1 MGRRKRRLLMPIWLA
16 IVLGV
21 VEGLTEYLPVSST
34 GHLIVVGHALGLQK
48 TEANDAFEVVIQFGA
63 ILAVVVHYRVMLAGH
78 ARGLSKKNKESV
90 QLLMSIVIAGLPF
103 VVLAKLFGHA
113 IKDKL
118 FAPTPVAIALIVGG
132 IVMIVVER
140 VRKVRNA
147 HGLDGIV
154 NVTPARALIIGL
166 GQCFA
171 LFPGTS
177 RSMSSIVAGQIAGLS
192 TRTAAEFSFLV
203 GLPVLGGA
211 TLYEG
216 YKSRHALMH
225 DVGVASI
232 AIGTVV
238 SFFVAWAVIATF
250 LRYLGKRGL
259 EPFGAYRIVL
269 GAIVLMVMS
278 R

>member
-1 MGRRKRRLLMPIWLA
+1 MPIWLA

-34 GHLIVVGHALGLQK
+34 GHLIVVGQALGLQK
-48 TEANDAFEVVIQFGA
+48 SEANDAFEVVIQFGA
-63 ILAVVVHYRVMLAGH
+63 ILAVLVHYRVMLAGH
-78 ARGLSKKNKESV
+78 ARGLLSKKRESV
-90 QLLMSIVIAGLPF
+90 QLLTSIVIAAVPF

-118 FAPTPVAIALIVGG
+118 FSPTPVAIALILGG

-140 VRKVRNA
+140 VRDKRQ
-147 HGLDGIV
+147 HPGLDGIE
-154 NVTPARALIIGL
+154 NVTPARALIVGI
-166 GQCFA
+166 GQCLA

-177 RSMSSIVAGQIAGLS
+177 RSMSSIVAGQLAGLS

-216 YKSRHALMH
+216 YKSRHALLH
-225 DVGVASI
+225 DVGATSI

-250 LRYLGKRGL
+250 LRYLSKRGL

-269 GAIVLMVMS
+269 GAIILVVMS

>member
-1 MGRRKRRLLMPIWLA
+1 MAVWLA
-16 IVLGV
+16 IVLGI

-34 GHLIVVGHALGLQK
+34 GHLIVVGRALGLEK
-48 TEANDAFEVVIQFGA
+48 SDANDAFEVVIQFGA
-63 ILAVVVHYRVMLAGH
+63 ILAVLVHYRVMLAGH
-78 ARGLSKKNKESV
+78 VKGLLGKKKESV
-90 QLLMSIVIAGLPF
+90 QLLVSIIVAALPF

-118 FAPTPVAIALIVGG
+118 FAPVPVAIALIAGG
-132 IVMIVVER
+132 VLMIVVER
-140 VRKVRNA
+140 ARKLRDA
-147 HGLDGIV
+147 HGLDGIE
-154 NVTPARALIIGL
+154 NVTPGRALIVGV
-166 GQCFA
+166 GQCLA

-177 RSMSSIVAGQIAGLS
+177 RSMSSIVAGQLAGLS

-225 DVGVASI
+225 EVGATSI

-250 LRYLGKRGL
+250 LRYLGRRGL
-259 EPFGAYRIVL
+259 EPFGAYRIIL
-269 GAIVLMVMS
+269 GALVLFVMS
-278 R
+278 K